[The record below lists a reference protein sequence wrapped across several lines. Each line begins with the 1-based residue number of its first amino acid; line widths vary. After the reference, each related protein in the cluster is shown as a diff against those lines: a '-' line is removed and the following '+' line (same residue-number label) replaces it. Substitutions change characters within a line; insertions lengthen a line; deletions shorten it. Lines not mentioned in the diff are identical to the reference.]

1 MSRIFAATIV
11 VLTAAGAVPAAQW
24 PADMFEETSWD
35 FGAVPRGPAVMHA
48 FRFKNTTGETLHIG
62 NVRVSCGCTSA
73 QAAKSSVRPNEES
86 AILAQMDTTRF
97 HGNKSVTIFVTFDQ
111 PSWSEAS
118 LVVRADGR
126 DDVAMSPES
135 IDFGQVSR
143 GSPAVASTEIT
154 IQDPEMTIRRVRS
167 EGSYVQAH
175 YRELNRSGRGVVYE
189 VQAELKPNT
198 PPGQWYTELV
208 VSTNTRGTTLRIPVN
223 VDVQPALQVAP
234 RVASLGEVK
243 EGGEVEKRIVI
254 KGAKPFKITRVEGTD
269 SQLSVQDASEASKPV
284 HVLTV
289 RFKPSKAGRI
299 AKTVRVVTDLKD
311 DNQVEFQAT
320 ADVIR

>member
-1 MSRIFAATIV
+1 MFAATIL
-11 VLTAAGAVPAAQW
+11 VLLAAGAAPAAHW
-24 PADMFEETSWD
+24 PDDMFEESSWD
-35 FGAVPRGPAVMHA
+35 FGAVPRGPAVMHS

-62 NVRVSCGCTSA
+62 NVRVSCGCTNA
-73 QAAKSSVRPNEES
+73 QAAKSSVRSGEES

-97 HGNKSVTIFVTFDQ
+97 HGNKSVTIYVTLDE
-111 PSWSEAS
+111 PRWSEAS

-126 DDVAMSPES
+126 DDVAMSPEA

-167 EGSYVQAH
+167 EGGYVQAR
-175 YRELNRSGRGVVYE
+175 YREIKRSGQGAVYE
-189 VQAELKPNT
+189 VMAELKPNT
-198 PPGQWYTELV
+198 PPGEWYTELV
-208 VSTNTRGTTLRIPVN
+208 VSTNARGTTLRIPVK

-243 EGGEVEKRIVI
+243 EGGQVEKRIVI

-269 SQLSVQDASEASKPV
+269 SQLSVRDASEASKPV

-289 RFKPSKAGRI
+289 RLKASKAGRVTE
-299 AKTVRVVTDLKD
+299 TVRVMTDLKED
-311 DNQVEFQAT
+311 GQVEFQAT

>member
-1 MSRIFAATIV
+1 
-11 VLTAAGAVPAAQW
+11 
-24 PADMFEETSWD
+24 
-35 FGAVPRGPAVMHA
+35 
-48 FRFKNTTGETLHIG
+48 
-62 NVRVSCGCTSA
+62 
-73 QAAKSSVRPNEES
+73 
-86 AILAQMDTTRF
+86 
-97 HGNKSVTIFVTFDQ
+97 
-111 PSWSEAS
+111 
-118 LVVRADGR
+118 
-126 DDVAMSPES
+126 
-135 IDFGQVSR
+135 
-143 GSPAVASTEIT
+143 
-154 IQDPEMTIRRVRS
+154 
-167 EGSYVQAH
+167 
-175 YRELNRSGRGVVYE
+175 VYE

-208 VSTNTRGTTLRIPVN
+208 VSTNARGTTLRIPVS
-223 VDVQPALQVAP
+223 VDVQSALQVAP
-234 RVASLGEVK
+234 RIASLGEVK

-254 KGAKPFKITRVEGTD
+254 KGARPFKITRVEGTD